1 MNVKLL
7 SVFLM
12 IMILMVGCT
21 NVENNNQI
29 TNEDNINH
37 VETKDDI
44 YINDNI
50 INMNYD
56 IDGRAEEVNL
66 LSEYSFLNTVLEQ
79 NNAVSSREIKIYLR
93 EHEGQEREEYSKFQ
107 ENTIIFKLENK
118 DNNFVEMNFS
128 ENKLLGDCL
137 HILEEDYKD
146 STIENE
152 KVHIFEYPNPENKEN
167 VTGLAFFNING
178 VNFRIKVYN
187 ISHENFVKILGTTI
201 KSYKN
206 I

>member
-93 EHEGQEREEYSKFQ
+93 AYKGQKREEYSKFQ
-107 ENTIIFKLENK
+107 ENTIIYKLENE

-152 KVHIFEYPNPENKEN
+152 KVHIFEYPNPENKN
-167 VTGLAFFNING
+167 NITGIAFFNING

-187 ISHENFVKILGTTI
+187 ISHENFVKILRTTI

>member
-107 ENTIIFKLENK
+107 ENTIIYKLENE

-152 KVHIFEYPNPENKEN
+152 TVHIFEYPNPENKN
-167 VTGLAFFNING
+167 NITGIAFFNING

-187 ISHENFVKILGTTI
+187 ISHENFVKILRTTI

>member
-7 SVFLM
+7 SVFFM

-29 TNEDNINH
+29 TNENNFSH
-37 VETKDDI
+37 VETKDVI
-44 YINDNI
+44 YINDNF

-66 LSEYSFLNTVLEQ
+66 LNEYNFLNSVLEQ
-79 NNAVSSREIKIYLR
+79 NNAVSNREIKIYLR
-93 EHEGQEREEYSKFQ
+93 EYKGQEREEYSKFQ
-107 ENTIIFKLENK
+107 ENTIIFKLENR

-128 ENKLLGDCL
+128 ENKLLGDCF
-137 HILEEDYKD
+137 HILEEEYKD

-152 KVHIFEYPNPENKEN
+152 TVHIFEYPNPENKEN
-167 VTGLAFFNING
+167 VTGLAYFTVNG
-178 VNFRIKVYN
+178 LNFRIKGYN
-187 ISHENFVKILGTTI
+187 ISHKDFIRIIKTTI
-201 KSYKN
+201 NLYKK
-206 I
+206 